1 MVAAN
6 TYEVAVGGS
15 RGCPTTH
22 RVSLSQEYYRRLS
35 GGTITHEWVIV
46 QAFRFLLERQ
56 PNTDIR
62 PEFNL
67 TEVGGQFSDF
77 ESDLARRLDR

>member
-6 TYEVAVGGS
+6 TYEVAVDGS

-22 RVSLSQEYYRRLS
+22 RVSLSQEYYRQLS
-35 GGTITHEWVIV
+35 GGRITHEWVIV

-67 TEVGGQFSDF
+67 TEVGSQFSDF
-77 ESDLARRLDR
+77 ESDLARRLGR